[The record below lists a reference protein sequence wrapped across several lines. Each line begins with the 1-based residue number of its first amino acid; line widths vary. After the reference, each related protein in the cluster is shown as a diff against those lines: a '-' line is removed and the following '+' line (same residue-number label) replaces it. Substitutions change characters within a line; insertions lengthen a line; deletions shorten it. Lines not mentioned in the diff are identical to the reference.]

1 MRPDLRY
8 AIISIVVSF
17 SLGACGIKGPLYIPE
32 KQYPQDTGKT
42 ESKVKNHS
50 EKQPGDD
57 VVPAP

>member
-1 MRPDLRY
+1 MRTAFINLL
-8 AIISIVVSF
+8 AA
-17 SLGACGIKGPLYIPE
+17 LLLCACGIKGPLYIPE